1 MLIRDLINVH
11 RKFITW
17 PDVAIPF
24 EEDMYTESIKKVE
37 DVHDKHL
44 EEMRSHF
51 MSRIHRL
58 ESKLEKSQKNLKQ
71 KESILDKF
79 RGELKVETTNLSRS
93 LVDLLNSS
101 RNGHIEE
108 HEAFHQE
115 VVCELEKQLNQMRA
129 DCLKETE
136 EVKTQCNKDL
146 EAQKHKYETY
156 LKEIKECYQL
166 EREVLE
172 ERIRKFQ
179 DELDRHRERRVPS
192 IDSSFQSDF
201 SRELGFSQLAEQ
213 LIDITTK
220 YSDLK
225 IKSSKDLA
233 TLKDKKNKLA
243 VELNEAKEQCESW
256 KNKFDEL
263 TNSSKEEIHKL
274 KVKVRVLDKGKREAE
289 EKLKEIGELRRQVT
303 MLKTDMVKS
312 EATEKK
318 LKDAIKKKKEELAKE
333 KKLRKQTSSNTL
345 ANTSKTR
352 EVNNKLEK
360 DIRSLLG
367 DNTKLKEENKI
378 LRNRVSELVSNKD
391 MNPAY
396 YRTGHPT
403 SKLNSSLS
411 VPLSIQ
417 NPTFSSNLYESNL
430 KDRNEKR
437 REFLTRKSCDK
448 FPEYR
453 ATSYKV
459 LPTLAELTNKDKKR
473 PSSKGSCRSL
483 SKSSFFFGDKKR
495 SDSREKI
502 IGDIETGSCKYCEV
516 CKYRVWRKKLLTYD
530 ALDLLN
536 NRDLIKS
543 ITCLAC
549 DKNYDVRFFIN
560 HCKDCRLT
568 NGVPPFRDERG
579 KSIIKTDFFS

>member
-1 MLIRDLINVH
+1 M
-11 RKFITW
+11 
-17 PDVAIPF
+17 
-24 EEDMYTESIKKVE
+24 
-37 DVHDKHL
+37 
-44 EEMRSHF
+44 
-51 MSRIHRL
+51 
-58 ESKLEKSQKNLKQ
+58 
-71 KESILDKF
+71 
-79 RGELKVETTNLSRS
+79 
-93 LVDLLNSS
+93 
-101 RNGHIEE
+101 
-108 HEAFHQE
+108 
-115 VVCELEKQLNQMRA
+115 
-129 DCLKETE
+129 
-136 EVKTQCNKDL
+136 
-146 EAQKHKYETY
+146 
-156 LKEIKECYQL
+156 
-166 EREVLE
+166 
-172 ERIRKFQ
+172 
-179 DELDRHRERRVPS
+179 
-192 IDSSFQSDF
+192 
-201 SRELGFSQLAEQ
+201 
-213 LIDITTK
+213 
-220 YSDLK
+220 
-225 IKSSKDLA
+225 
-233 TLKDKKNKLA
+233 
-243 VELNEAKEQCESW
+243 
-256 KNKFDEL
+256 
-263 TNSSKEEIHKL
+263 
-274 KVKVRVLDKGKREAE
+274 RVLDKGKREAE

-345 ANTSKTR
+345 VTTSKTR

-549 DKNYDVRFFIN
+549 DKNYDVKFFIN

-579 KSIIKTDFFS
+579 KSIIKTDFFSCDHFDNSVSSSPKNLLDESRYSTNNREIIFTPDEELNFISRAENLKQNESEIVPKLFSPSGIGKLRLNQSATKAFTPRKSSRLSGRKLTETSDSCSKKLFTRKKGDHGSDTEDTLFNPDDFKRPMNAKELIKTMDAFDASENVPTRSRASFCQGKDSL